1 MQNNKIFFETPPNR
15 LLYHLNNIDTFAN
28 CFINMNHNL
37 HMQKIELLS
46 PAKNL
51 ETGIAAINH
60 GADAVYIGAPMFSAR
75 AAAGNSIQDIE
86 DLARYAHQYRSKVLV
101 ALNTILTDSQ
111 LPIAEKLIKQIY
123 EAGADA
129 LIVQDMG
136 VLQLDIPPIALHAST
151 QADNRTVE
159 KVKFLQDV
167 GFSRVVLARELTLNQ
182 IKRIKQNTD
191 VELEVFVH
199 GALCVSYS
207 GQCYISQ
214 AMTGR
219 SANRGECSQY
229 CRLPY
234 TLTDSNGVELARN
247 KHMLSLKDLDMS
259 EHLEELIDAGV
270 STLKIEGRL
279 KNIEY
284 VKNITA
290 MYRQKLD
297 SILEHRPDVRRA
309 SMGTTRIFFN
319 PNPEK
324 SFRRNA
330 TDYFIG
336 GRKWNVKSEDR
347 NEDFGLSQLD
357 TPKSLGE
364 KLGRLV
370 TVARNHMDIA
380 TEIDINNGDGLCFVN
395 SDGVLTGFRVN
406 RAERLNN
413 VRVRVFPAETVDSFV
428 NAVIYR
434 NQDHEFD
441 KILSGK
447 TSERKIGLDI
457 DFSESSTGFIIQ
469 IADEEGISVITE
481 FESEKQPAK
490 NIEIANKNIVSQLSK
505 LGNTIYEVKD
515 INISTENHWF
525 IPAGKLN
532 EWRRI
537 SIEVLDAKREKE
549 YKRPTRKEQLAD
561 ASFPV
566 KKLTYLG
573 NVINEKAEAFYKQFG
588 VDEVLPGFEA
598 KAEADVPLMYCK
610 YCIKHTM
617 GWCPR
622 EGHETHF
629 TEPLFLQHKNERF
642 KLEFDCKKCEMLVLK
657 G

>member
-1 MQNNKIFFETPPNR
+1 MIPN
-15 LLYHLNNIDTFAN
+15 IS
-28 CFINMNHNL
+28 
-37 HMQKIELLS
+37 MQKIELLS

-51 ETGIAAINH
+51 EVGIAAINH
-60 GADAVYIGAPMFSAR
+60 GADAVYIGAPLFSAR
-75 AAAGNSIQDIE
+75 SAAGNSIQDIE
-86 DLARYAHQYRSKVLV
+86 QLAKYAHQYRSKVLV
-101 ALNTILTDSQ
+101 ALNTILTDAQ
-111 LPIAEKLIKQIY
+111 LPVAQKLIKQIY

-159 KVKFLQDV
+159 KVRFLQDV
-167 GFSRVVLARELTLNQ
+167 GFSRVVLARELTLKQ
-182 IKRIKQNTD
+182 IKRIKQNTN

-207 GQCYISQ
+207 GQCYISH

-234 TLTDSNGVELARN
+234 TLTDSRGTELVKN
-247 KHMLSLKDLDMS
+247 KHLLSLKDLDMS

-279 KNIEY
+279 KDINY
-284 VKNITA
+284 VKNITS

-297 SILEHRPDVRRA
+297 VILERRTDVKRS
-309 SMGTTRIFFN
+309 SMGETKIFFT
-319 PNPEK
+319 PDPEK

-336 GRKWNVKSEDR
+336 GRKWNVKPEDR
-347 NEDFGLSQLD
+347 DDNFGLSQLD

-364 KLGRLV
+364 KIGRLV
-370 TVARNHMDIA
+370 GANRIYVDIA
-380 TEIDINNGDGLCFVN
+380 TEIEVNNGDGLCFVN
-395 SDGVLTGFRVN
+395 NEGVLSGFRAN

-413 VRVRVFPAETVDSFV
+413 VRVRVYPAEIVNIAK

-441 KILSGK
+441 KVLSGK
-447 TSERKIGLDI
+447 TSERKILLNI
-457 DFSESSTGFIIQ
+457 LFSEDETGFSIQ
-469 IADEEGISVITE
+469 IKDEEGVIVE
-481 FESEKQPAK
+481 QSFPSEKQPAK
-490 NIEIANKNIVSQLSK
+490 NSEIANRNITNQLSK
-505 LGNTIYEVKD
+505 LGNTIYEAGRVD
-515 INISTENHWF
+515 ISTKSDWF
-525 IPAGKLN
+525 IPAGQLN
-532 EWRRI
+532 EWRRNM
-537 SIEVLDAKREKE
+537 IEMLDAKREE
-549 YKRPTRKEQLAD
+549 AYQRPQRREQ
-561 ASFPV
+561 SPNPQFPEA
-566 KKLTYLG
+566 KLSYLG

-588 VDEVLPGFEA
+588 VEEIVPGFEA
-598 KAEADVPLMYCK
+598 KADPNVPLMYCK
-610 YCIKHTM
+610 YCIKHAM

-622 EGHETHF
+622 EGHEAHF
-629 TEPLFLQHKNERF
+629 VEPLFIQHKDERF
-642 KLEFDCKKCEMLVLK
+642 RLEFDCKKCEMLVVK

>member
-1 MQNNKIFFETPPNR
+1 MIPN
-15 LLYHLNNIDTFAN
+15 IS
-28 CFINMNHNL
+28 
-37 HMQKIELLS
+37 MQKIELLS

-51 ETGIAAINH
+51 EVGIAAINH
-60 GADAVYIGAPMFSAR
+60 GADAVYIGAPLFSAR
-75 AAAGNSIQDIE
+75 SAAGNSIQDIE
-86 DLARYAHQYRSKVLV
+86 QLAKYAHQYRSKVLV
-101 ALNTILTDSQ
+101 ALNTILTDAQ
-111 LPIAEKLIKQIY
+111 LPVAQKLIKQIY

-159 KVKFLQDV
+159 KVRFLQDV
-167 GFSRVVLARELTLNQ
+167 GFSRVVLARELTLKQ
-182 IKRIKQNTD
+182 IKRIKQNTN

-207 GQCYISQ
+207 GQCYISH

-234 TLTDSNGVELARN
+234 TLTDSRGTELVKN
-247 KHMLSLKDLDMS
+247 KHLLSLKDLDMS

-279 KNIEY
+279 KDINY
-284 VKNITA
+284 VKNITS

-297 SILEHRPDVRRA
+297 VILERRTDVKRS
-309 SMGTTRIFFN
+309 SMGETKIFFT
-319 PNPEK
+319 PDPEK

-336 GRKWNVKSEDR
+336 GRKWNVKPEDR
-347 NEDFGLSQLD
+347 DDNFGLSQLD

-364 KLGRLV
+364 KIGRLV
-370 TVARNHMDIA
+370 GANRIYVDIA
-380 TEIDINNGDGLCFVN
+380 TEIEVNNGDGLCFVN
-395 SDGVLTGFRVN
+395 NEGVLSGFRAN

-413 VRVRVFPAETVDSFV
+413 VRVRVYPAEIVDIAK

-441 KILSGK
+441 KVLSGK
-447 TSERKIGLDI
+447 TSERKILLNI
-457 DFSESSTGFIIQ
+457 LFSEDETGFSIQ
-469 IADEEGISVITE
+469 IKDEEGVIVE
-481 FESEKQPAK
+481 QSFPSEKQPAK
-490 NIEIANKNIVSQLSK
+490 NSEIANRNITNQLSK
-505 LGNTIYEVKD
+505 LGNTIYEAGRVD
-515 INISTENHWF
+515 ISTKSDWF
-525 IPAGKLN
+525 IPVGQLN
-532 EWRRI
+532 EWRRNM
-537 SIEVLDAKREKE
+537 IEMLDAKREE
-549 YKRPTRKEQLAD
+549 AYQRPHRREQ
-561 ASFPV
+561 SSNPQFPDT
-566 KKLTYLG
+566 KLSYLG

-588 VDEVLPGFEA
+588 VEEVLPGFEA
-598 KAEADVPLMYCK
+598 KADPSVPLMYCK
-610 YCIKHTM
+610 YCIKHAM

-622 EGHETHF
+622 EGHEAHF
-629 TEPLFLQHKNERF
+629 VEPLFIQHKDERF
-642 KLEFDCKKCEMLVLK
+642 RLEFDCKKCEMLVVK